1 MYDPKIKTWC
11 VRCCLTALMILATL
25 TARARA
31 DELPRLPTD
40 FGSCP
45 RDTEGFLRYIVQRR
59 AAEGLNGMVVSEK
72 DPRAN
77 RMVGT
82 RKLGVGTI
90 FGGGTEDL
98 NVAWVAAA
106 AYEYP
111 WSRFHHDAA
120 VRARA
125 FLLMD
130 SVMQRHADGVWDDGG
145 LNAYFGLHSLAWAAL
160 EWIETGDVDAP
171 RAAAWRQAVAKT
183 ADQTLI
189 CLQYGPYRPSGLTG
203 QYANPEMEMLSG
215 LAAAWKLTGEKRY
228 RDEAAKA
235 LRRYDAWLFDGGGV
249 AYFLRASPQHG
260 YQQMVVKS
268 VALYWD
274 LTADPYALEFL
285 KRLAP
290 YYPNVQHRSGFMTDA
305 EQSQVKHYF
314 FNFLNPG
321 VPAMLACE
329 LQDGN
334 NREAADIATR
344 LTADNVDNLHPSFP
358 IRGWYNYQSTTYAA
372 AALRLLRTHTLPP
385 AVAMPAERVF
395 LDRSFMG
402 VRSHW
407 DDFTAAVGTRPMND
421 SLAGAYL
428 TDPAE
433 PAFPLGAAVD
443 GVYFEVCQ
451 GKQPAALPTTLP
463 TTQPAAKHWK
473 TEFRCVEW
481 TPTVDYNTAP
491 GLASVSCFTRLCAPY
506 WGDIPSGPGDE
517 HSAQGI
523 SDWVTIQHWAVWR
536 DQLIGLGMLRC
547 DADGG
552 SADGKDVVRVRW
564 RLAPVGRKMQI
575 AERTESACR
584 FQYGGLKVDLERL
597 DQRGGFAFS
606 TEEIGQPP
614 QSSLTPVLSRA
625 APWSRKDFVHVATVI
640 RPAGAEG
647 SVSFKSLGNAAAA
660 VLLEPGGR
668 KATAWVVNLERHFQQ
683 VLLDVPPGATIV
695 AYKHCSEMP
704 GVPPGEPANLGLLG
718 SESATWTI
726 ESPEA
731 IDPKALLAHLRA
743 GKSR

>member
-1 MYDPKIKTWC
+1 M
-11 VRCCLTALMILATL
+11 RFCLVVLTLAAALGRQAS
-25 TARARA
+25 A
-31 DELPRLPTD
+31 EEYPRLPTD
-40 FGSCP
+40 FGKCP

-59 AAEGLNGMVVSEK
+59 AAEGLNGIVLSDK

-77 RMVGT
+77 RMVGK
-82 RKLGVGTI
+82 RKVGVETI
-90 FGGGTEDL
+90 FGASPQDL
-98 NVAWVAAA
+98 DVAWVAAA

-111 WSRFHHDAA
+111 WSRFHHNADL
-120 VRARA
+120 RARA

-130 SVMQRHADGVWDDGG
+130 SVVQRRADGVWDDGG
-145 LNAYFGLHSLAWAAL
+145 LDAYFGLHALAWAAL
-160 EWIETGDVDAP
+160 EWIETGDVDAQ
-171 RAAAWRQAVAKT
+171 RAAAWRQAVAKA

-203 QYANPEMEMLSG
+203 QYANPEMEMLAG
-215 LAAAWKLTGEKRY
+215 LAAAWKLTGEDRY

-285 KRLAP
+285 RRLAP
-290 YYPNVQHRSGFMTDA
+290 YFPNVQNRNGFMTDA
-305 EQSQVKHYF
+305 EQSQVKHSF

-358 IRGWYNYQSTTYAA
+358 ISGWYNYQATSYAA
-372 AALRLLRTHTLPP
+372 AALRLLRTHPLPP
-385 AVAMPAERVF
+385 AAALPAERVF
-395 LDRSFMG
+395 LDHSFMG

-428 TDPAE
+428 TDSAE
-433 PAFPLGAAVD
+433 PVFPLGAAVD

-451 GKQPAALPTTLP
+451 GKQPASLPTTGPATLP
-463 TTQPAAKHWK
+463 TTRPAAKEWK
-473 TEFRCVEW
+473 SEFRCVEW
-481 TPTVDYNTAP
+481 TPTVDYGTAP
-491 GLASVSCFTRLCAPY
+491 GIASVSCFTRLCAAY
-506 WGDIPSGPGDE
+506 WGDIPPGQGDE
-517 HSAQGI
+517 RSAQGI

-536 DQLIGLGMLRC
+536 DHLIGLGMLRC

-552 SADGKDVVRVRW
+552 SPDGKDVARVRW
-564 RLAPVGRKMQI
+564 RLAPVGRRMRIDEQS
-575 AERTESACR
+575 ESACR
-584 FQYGGLKVDLERL
+584 FQYGSLKVDLQRL
-597 DQRGGFAFS
+597 DQRGGFTFA
-606 TEEIGQPP
+606 TEEIGKPP
-614 QSSLTPVLSRA
+614 QASLTPVLSRA
-625 APWSRKDFVHVATVI
+625 APWSRKDFVHVASVI
-640 RPAGAEG
+640 RPADAKG

-660 VLLEPGGR
+660 VLVDPDGR
-668 KATAWVVNLERHFQQ
+668 KAVVWVVNLERHFQQ
-683 VLLDVPPGATIV
+683 ILLDIPPGMTLV
-695 AYKHCSEMP
+695 TYKHCCEMP
-704 GVPPGEPANLGLLG
+704 GVSPGQPANLGLLG
-718 SESATWTI
+718 SESGIWTI

-731 IDPKALLAHLRA
+731 IDPKALLERLRT
-743 GKSR
+743 GVSR